1 MAKQKFDGII
11 EAVHYNKEGQIDWVR
26 AFLRRGPTWSDWT
39 LIKRG
44 ELVDQLNNG
53 KRFIVGKRIEY
64 LGTTFETDSQINL
77 ISSNDHNIVVAGEIQ
92 SEMDNLEGVPIL

>member
-39 LIKRG
+39 LINRG
-44 ELVDQLNNG
+44 ELIDQLKNG
-53 KRFIVGKRIEY
+53 KRFVVGKRIEY
-64 LGTTFETDSQINL
+64 LGTTFKTDSTIKL
-77 ISSNDHNIVVAGEIQ
+77 ISSNDHNIIVAGEIQ